1 MSVINP
7 VSMGEQL
14 RMVRGVESIIPK
26 GGATATPEV
35 GGAPKTSFADYLSQ
49 QFETVNTQGIEAEK
63 AIQRS
68 IMGQDE
74 NPHQTMIA
82 VQKAEISLT
91 LLMSVKE
98 RIERAYQEI
107 IRMPI

>member
-7 VSMGEQL
+7 ISMGDQL

-26 GGATATPEV
+26 GNATPEV
-35 GGAPKTSFADYLSQ
+35 GGSPKTSFADYLTQ
-49 QFETVNTQGIEAEK
+49 QFDTVNEQGLEAEK

-68 IMGQDE
+68 ILGKDE

>member
-7 VSMGEQL
+7 ISMGEQL

-26 GGATATPEV
+26 GNTSQAPEV

-49 QFETVNTQGIEAEK
+49 QFETVNQQGLDAEK

-68 IMGQDE
+68 VLGKDE

>member
-7 VSMGEQL
+7 ISMGDQL

-26 GGATATPEV
+26 GNATPEV
-35 GGAPKTSFADYLSQ
+35 GGAPKTSFADYLTQ
-49 QFETVNTQGIEAEK
+49 QFDTVNEQGLEAEK

-68 IMGQDE
+68 ILGKDE